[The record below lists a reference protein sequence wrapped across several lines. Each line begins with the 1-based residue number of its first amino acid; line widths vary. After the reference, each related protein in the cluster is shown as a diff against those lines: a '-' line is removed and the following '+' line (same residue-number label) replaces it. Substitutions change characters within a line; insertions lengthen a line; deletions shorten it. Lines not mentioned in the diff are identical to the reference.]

1 MTKKNSIN
9 CIKLLAVAVLFITN
23 TAFAKAPQYI
33 YQLKIYHLKSK
44 AQADVID
51 EYLQNAYIPA
61 MHRAGIASIGVFKQL
76 PPIADTT
83 EQLIYVF
90 TPFKKMDDLLN
101 LQTKL
106 DKDMQYLEA
115 GKNYLTASYK
125 TPPYTRIE
133 SILLQAFKSRPEYF
147 VPKLKGPKSERVYE
161 LRSYEGATENL
172 STNKIG
178 MFNDHEVQI
187 FDDLNFNAVFY
198 GQVIAGKTMPNL
210 MYLTTYENKADR
222 DKHWA
227 DFGAPYGKV
236 SGLPQYKN
244 NVSKNV
250 TLFIRPTDY
259 SDL

>member
-1 MTKKNSIN
+1 MKKTKILTG
-9 CIKLLAVAVLFITN
+9 IKLLIAALIIQAGS
-23 TAFAKAPQYI
+23 AFAKAPQYI
-33 YQLKIYHLKSK
+33 YQLKIYHFKTK

-61 MHRAGIASIGVFKQL
+61 MHRAGIVAVGVFKQL

-101 LQTKL
+101 LQSNL
-106 DKDMQYLEA
+106 DKDEQYLEA
-115 GKNYLTASYK
+115 GKNYLTANYK
-125 TPPYTRIE
+125 TPAYTRIE

-172 STNKIG
+172 SANKIG

-187 FDDLNFNAVFY
+187 FDDLNFNTVFY

>member
-1 MTKKNSIN
+1 MFKNLISKGIS
-9 CIKLLAVAVLFITN
+9 LLTIAILLQTGSAL
-23 TAFAKAPQYI
+23 AKGPQYI
-33 YQLKIYHLKSK
+33 YQLKIYHLKNK
-44 AQADVID
+44 AQADVVD
-51 EYLQNAYIPA
+51 AYLQNAYIPA
-61 MHRAGIASIGVFKQL
+61 MHRAGIAAVGVFKQL

-83 EQLIYVF
+83 EQLVYVF
-90 TPFKKMDDLLN
+90 TPFKKFDDYLN
-101 LQTKL
+101 LQSKL
-106 DKDMQYLEA
+106 DKDAQYQEA
-115 GKNYLTASYK
+115 GKTYLTAEYK
-125 TPPYTRIE
+125 TPPFTRIE
-133 SILLQAFKSRPEYF
+133 AILLQAFKNRPEYF

-172 STNKIG
+172 SINKIG

-187 FDDLNFNAVFY
+187 FDDLNFNAAFY

-227 DFGAPYGKV
+227 DFGAPYSKV

>member
-1 MTKKNSIN
+1 MSSKFIFNTFKLWAVILLLQANS
-9 CIKLLAVAVLFITN
+9 AV
-23 TAFAKAPQYI
+23 AKAPQYI
-33 YQLKIYHLKSK
+33 YQLKIYHLKNK
-44 AQADVID
+44 AQADVVD

-61 MHRAGIASIGVFKQL
+61 MHRAGVASIGVFKQL
-76 PPIADTT
+76 PPVADTT
-83 EQLIYVF
+83 EQLVYVF
-90 TPFKKMDDLLN
+90 TPFKKFDDYIN
-101 LQTKL
+101 LQSKL
-106 DKDMQYLEA
+106 DKDQQYQEA
-115 GKNYLTASYK
+115 GKTYLTAEYK
-125 TPPYTRIE
+125 TPPFTRIE
-133 SILLQAFKSRPEYF
+133 SILLQAFKTRPEYF
-147 VPKLKGPKSERVYE
+147 VPKLKGPKNERVYE

-172 STNKIG
+172 SLNKIG